1 MTHLMEV
8 SSELFAEAF
17 NGNKR
22 FIIVK
27 NERPYNSGDTLVLQ
41 VPGSLDELQYKIN
54 SVDSTSIG
62 LKSGYCILL
71 FELKN

>member
-1 MTHLMEV
+1 MEV
-8 SSELFAEAF
+8 SSELFAEAL

-41 VPGSLDELQYKIN
+41 VPGSLDELIYKVS
-54 SVDSTSIG
+54 SVDSSSSG
-62 LKSGYCILL
+62 LKSGYCIVL
-71 FELKN
+71 FEPKN

>member
-1 MTHLMEV
+1 MEV

-27 NERPYNSGDTLVLQ
+27 NERPYNNGDTLVLQ
-41 VPGSLDELQYKIN
+41 VPGSLDELQYKLN

-71 FELKN
+71 FEPKS